1 MVDNHTDSLKRQVY
15 DSLFS
20 DIIKGVYPGDFIFT
34 EKFLMEKYQV
44 SRAPIREALMQ
55 FTGNHIL
62 VSLPRQ
68 GYKIVQPSE
77 GRLFEIVKFRSALEC
92 SFLENY
98 HCYIKESD
106 ITALRDL
113 CRHYDEQPVQEFLVR
128 WSFNCDFHLKLFTLY
143 GNEYARGILE
153 NTLNIQTIFYALK
166 MKSHVFTI
174 DLHLAMIDYL
184 EKGEISMASN
194 LLRADIESLLCIC
207 PWINNSDS

>member
-1 MVDNHTDSLKRQVY
+1 MTIKHSDSLKGQVY

-20 DIIKGVYPGDFIFT
+20 DIIKGVYPADYVFT
-34 EKFLMEKYQV
+34 EKYLMEKYQV

-77 GRLFEIVKFRSALEC
+77 GKLFEIVKFRSAMEC

-98 HCYIKESD
+98 NCYIKGSD
-106 ITALRDL
+106 VEALREL
-113 CRHYDEQPVQEFLVR
+113 CRYYEELPAQEFLNR
-128 WSFNCDFHLKLFTLY
+128 WSYNCDFHLKLFTLY
-143 GNEYARGILE
+143 GNKYARTILE

-184 EKGEISMASN
+184 EKGDISMASN
-194 LLRADIESLLCIC
+194 LLRADIESLLCIT
-207 PWINNSDS
+207 PWQSSSDS